1 MRHVVT
7 GGSGF
12 VGSRL
17 VTALKAAGER
27 AVVFDPLQPGE
38 DADDWIAGD
47 ICSAADLERL
57 HLGPG
62 DIVHHLAARQFHGP
76 VPRRDRDG
84 WFSEVNAGGTG
95 KLLTAMQAGGAGQL
109 VYFSTD
115 MTYGPPSVSPVPVDH
130 PQAPIGPY
138 GRSKLQAERLIQRAA
153 ADFGVR
159 ATIFR
164 PRLIA
169 GAGRLGI
176 LAKLFRL
183 IALGLPVPM
192 IGPGTNRYQMVS
204 VDDCVTA
211 ALKAVEH
218 GCPTGP
224 FNLGSEAP
232 PTVRELLGEV
242 IRRAGSSSLLVP
254 TPAGA
259 VQATLGALDR
269 LGLTLLYPEQFAIAS
284 LDYLLDTSRTQA
296 ALGWLP
302 VRRDQ
307 DIVFDAYRHFRRQ
320 SDAKALPI
328 NPRSEP
334 AE

>member
-17 VTALKAAGER
+17 VSALKAAGER
-27 AVVFDPLQPGE
+27 TLVFDPLQPGA

-47 ICSAADLERL
+47 ICSAADLARL
-57 HLGPG
+57 HLAPG
-62 DIVHHLAARQFHGP
+62 DVVHHLAARQFHGA
-76 VPRRDRDG
+76 VPRRGRNG
-84 WFSEVNAGGTG
+84 WFSQVNAAGTG
-95 KLLTAMQAGGAGQL
+95 KLLSAMQAGGAGQL

-115 MTYGPPSVSPVPVDH
+115 MTYGPPAVSPVPVNH
-130 PQAPIGPY
+130 PQMPIGPY

-153 ADFGVR
+153 VDFGVR

-192 IGPGTNRYQMVS
+192 IGPGTNRYQMVA

-218 GCPTGP
+218 GCPAGP

-254 TPAGA
+254 TPARA

-284 LDYLLDTSRTQA
+284 LDYLLDTSQTQA

-307 DIVFDAYRHFRRQ
+307 DIVFDAYRHFRQ
-320 SDAKALPI
+320 K
-328 NPRSEP
+328 PREAVPSLAPHSGP